1 MKFRILGARR
11 AGFTIWLKS
20 KSSTGMGNY
29 NVNFENS
36 ILICEIKTF
45 RMTSNEALDELK
57 KSKDKFDLGL
67 ISKED
72 YEAKRAE
79 LASS

>member
-1 MKFRILGARR
+1 MKFIISGARR

-20 KSSTGMGNY
+20 KSLAGKVNY
-29 NVNFENS
+29 NMNFENS
-36 ILICEIKTF
+36 ILIGEIKTF
-45 RMTSNEALDELK
+45 GMTSDQALDELK

-67 ISKED
+67 ILKED

-79 LASS
+79 LARS